1 MMEASGQTRVAHR
14 PGALLFLFS
23 TFEDLRASDPLAL
36 GWIDAGQKRGSV
48 DLSLAP

>member
-23 TFEDLRASDPLAL
+23 TFEDRGKLKSVSLDPGQTVTAL
-36 GWIDAGQKRGSV
+36 G
-48 DLSLAP
+48 DLTSD